1 MQHGGF
7 QYREAGRA
15 GFDRGLDT
23 GRELIGRS
31 HLTNFET
38 LAAGLSGGPQLRS
51 ATVVIRDFAL
61 VWAEEGLDAVRKVAK
76 KSPEAFVAI
85 RGGQWRQPDRRRPPP
100 FGEAAVGGED
110 HGALLVAGIDGL
122 EEQIA
127 ATGNTRCVS
136 SPLGTLS
143 QHRSC

>member
-1 MQHGGF
+1 MP
-7 QYREAGRA
+7 

-38 LAAGLSGGPQLRS
+38 LAAGLSGGPHWRS

-76 KSPEAFVAI
+76 KES
-85 RGGQWRQPDRRRPPP
+85 
-100 FGEAAVGGED
+100 
-110 HGALLVAGIDGL
+110 
-122 EEQIA
+122 
-127 ATGNTRCVS
+127 
-136 SPLGTLS
+136 
-143 QHRSC
+143 